1 MDATFWGWG
10 GHGAKTRTRD
20 RGTEPVAKKL
30 KATGIW
36 TASFF
41 VFARVV
47 RFLYRFSCGQ
57 VMSVIYVQN
66 AEAQIGCR
74 NLSVKLTMVAWFLT
88 CILGTRT
95 GVCQL
100 SCTKRR
106 D

>member
-30 KATGIW
+30 KATGIR
-36 TASFF
+36 TGSFF

-47 RFLYRFSCGQ
+47 RFLHRFSCGQ

-74 NLSVKLTMVAWFLT
+74 NNVAWFLT

>member
-36 TASFF
+36 TGSFF

-47 RFLYRFSCGQ
+47 RFLYRFRVG
-57 VMSVIYVQN
+57 
-66 AEAQIGCR
+66 R
-74 NLSVKLTMVAWFLT
+74 
-88 CILGTRT
+88 
-95 GVCQL
+95 
-100 SCTKRR
+100 
-106 D
+106 